1 MGGIIW
7 LASFPKSGNT
17 WMRSFLHNL
26 LRNPTESYDINTLT
40 DFTLGEAQTRWFK
53 PFDPRPGSEYALA
66 DVRRMRPLVHRH
78 LTTLSPDSVFV
89 KTHNALIE
97 DEGVPLVTMGVTAGA
112 IYIVRDPRDVV
123 ISYSHH
129 QGKSLDYAIDMLG
142 QEFTCTGGDDV
153 NVYEYLSSWSRH
165 VQSWTHTPNPTLLT
179 LRYEDLLDQPLKSF
193 GSVAKFLGLEVARPR
208 LDKAMKLSSFKVLKA
223 QEQRKGFIERPAAAD
238 SAFFREGKAGQWR
251 KILTPAQVAR
261 IEADHGDQMHRF
273 GYL

>member
-40 DFTLGEAQTRWFK
+40 DFTIGESQTRWFK
-53 PFDPRPGSEYALA
+53 PFDPRPGSQYSMA
-66 DVRRMRPLVHRH
+66 DVRRMRPDVHRSF
-78 LTTLSPDSVFV
+78 TTRSPDSIFV

-112 IYIVRDPRDVV
+112 IYIVRDPRDVA
-123 ISYSHH
+123 ISYAHH
-129 QGKSLDYAIDMLG
+129 QGQPLDHIIDMLG
-142 QEFTCTGGDDV
+142 QEAACTGGDDN
-153 NVYEYLSSWSRH
+153 NVYECTSSWSRH
-165 VQSWTHTPNPTLLT
+165 VDSWTQTPNPQLLVV
-179 LRYEDLLDQPLKSF
+179 RYEDLLDQPVKSF
-193 GSVAKFLGLEVARPR
+193 GAVAKFLGLEVSRPR

-223 QEQRKGFIERPAAAD
+223 QEQRKGFIERPARSDA
-238 SAFFREGKAGQWR
+238 AFFREGRSGQW
-251 KILTPAQVAR
+251 KKVLTPEQVAR
-261 IEADHGDQMHRF
+261 IEAEHGEQMRRF

>member
-1 MGGIIW
+1 MGAIIW

-40 DFTLGEAQTRWFK
+40 DFTYGEAQTRWFR
-53 PFDPRPGSEYALA
+53 PFDPRPGSQYSLD

-78 LTTLSPDSVFV
+78 LTTLSPASVFV

-97 DEGVPLVTMGVTAGA
+97 DQGVPTVTMEATAGA
-112 IYIVRDPRDVV
+112 IYIIRDPRDVV

-129 QGKSLDYAIDMLG
+129 QGKPVDFVIDMMRD
-142 QEFTCTGGDDV
+142 EAACVAGDDAT
-153 NVYEYLSSWSRH
+153 VYEYLSSWSRH
-165 VQSWTHTPNPTLLT
+165 VQSWTHTPNPQLLV
-179 LRYEDLLDQPLKSF
+179 LRYEDMLDQPVKSF
-193 GSVAKFLGLEVARPR
+193 GAVTKFLGIDVPRPR

-223 QEQRKGFIERPAAAD
+223 QEQRKGFIERPAQAD
-238 SAFFREGKAGQWR
+238 AAFFREGKAGQWR
-251 KILTPAQVAR
+251 KILTPDQVAR
-261 IEADHGDQMHRF
+261 IEAHHGEQMRRF